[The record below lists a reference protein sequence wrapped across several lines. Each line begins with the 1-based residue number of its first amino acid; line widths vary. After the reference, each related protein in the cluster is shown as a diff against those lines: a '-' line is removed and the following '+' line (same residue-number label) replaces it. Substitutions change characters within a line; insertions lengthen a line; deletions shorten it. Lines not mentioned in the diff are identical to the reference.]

1 MLISRWAENKMSS
14 VRQHKC
20 SRVRKETEGVRT
32 TENNYD
38 RKVYNA
44 GEKQKFIIIAIK
56 TDSFQNPYRG
66 CACTP
71 QDLRKYP
78 AA

>member
-1 MLISRWAENKMSS
+1 MSS

-44 GEKQKFIIIAIK
+44 GEVHHHSNQDRQLSKSLQRVCLHSTRPQKIPGSVVRTVSK
-56 TDSFQNPYRG
+56 
-66 CACTP
+66 
-71 QDLRKYP
+71 
-78 AA
+78 